1 MHTTYAHYSSTLV
14 VVRMHRYD
22 WLLLVLHAYCTYST
36 KTPFYTREQGLEIR
50 NASGTLDLSNRQ
62 DFCE

>member
-1 MHTTYAHYSSTLV
+1 MHTTYSHYSSTLV
-14 VVRMHRYD
+14 VVRMHRYESGSC
-22 WLLLVLHAYCTYST
+22 WYYMHTVHTVQRPHF
-36 KTPFYTREQGLEIR
+36 TPEQGLEIR